1 MGKIIIICSIAAI
14 ISSVLAC
21 ILIMKAPIGY
31 SDDNGFHFHK
41 QIFKSKKEAES
52 VLSEE
57 LKK

>member
-1 MGKIIIICSIAAI
+1 MEKIIIICSIAAI
-14 ISSVLAC
+14 ISFVLAY
-21 ILIMKAPIGY
+21 ILMMKVPFGY

-41 QIFKSKKEAES
+41 QVFKSKKEAES